1 MSKLPSVVSSI
12 PQDLKAFINQV
23 REALDGRSGE
33 KFVTVNDLIRGG
45 LAAPGPS
52 NTIVPPA
59 GVVGTPATPK
69 NVQANGA
76 IQNIIVTWDDP
87 LYNGHAYAEVW
98 GSSTDNLGEAV
109 QVGMTP
115 GAIFVDAVGP
125 SVIRYYWVRFVNVLG
140 VQGAFNAVAG
150 VRGETGADVD
160 YLLDV
165 LTGQITES
173 QLFTS
178 LGTKINNI
186 AVNTTAIQTEATV
199 RANADSSLASQITT
213 VQASVGS
220 NTTAIQQ
227 EATARV
233 NADNSL
239 FAQYTVK
246 IDINGYV
253 SGFGLA
259 STANNATPFSEFA
272 VRADRFYVAS
282 PSGPGITP
290 IIPFIVN
297 TTSQTVNGVA
307 VPPGVYMDAAFVKNG
322 TITNTK
328 IGNAAI
334 DDAKI
339 VSLTAAKLTA
349 GDISVG
355 NYIQSTGFITG
366 SQGWRIHGNGTAE
379 FAAASIRGT
388 LTAAQINSNGLSIRD
403 TNGNIIL
410 NAGTGNFT
418 GSLDGTAASTVVSNA
433 STALST
439 ANSASSAA
447 SSAQSTANS
456 AVTTANSASTTATTA
471 NTTAN
476 SALAGLSN
484 KISNDARNVLSG
496 GGGIAIGSLAWDTS
510 GNRTSGSGIG
520 ITRAGIASFNPSGG
534 ATFILN
540 GSNGDASF
548 SGTLS
553 AAGGTFAGTLTA
565 QAINAVNT
573 VNIAGN
579 AVTIPLTATGAQGV
593 AFNTSTSATIRTSSA
608 FYPANTSITALFTAL
623 KTQFGRGDIY
633 VVLNCL
639 TSSNDLVAT
648 FAGAGAGNLIQ
659 TMGPN
664 GDKVAAV
671 FSGSYIIP
679 YDGNFKVEAIVSNN
693 FGDQWVAD
701 YCTII
706 VLGSKR

>member
-23 REALDGRSGE
+23 REALDGRNGE
-33 KFVTVNDLIRGG
+33 KLVTVNDLIRGG
-45 LAAPGPS
+45 LAVPGPN
-52 NTIVPPA
+52 NTVVPPA
-59 GVVGTPATPK
+59 GGGVVGTPATPR
-69 NVQANGA
+69 NVQASGA

-150 VRGETGADVD
+150 VQGVTGPAVD
-160 YLLDV
+160 YLLDT
-165 LTGQITES
+165 LAGQITES
-173 QLFTS
+173 ELYNDLNGRIDEIDGGPGGTTGLLSKYTIKVDLAGHVAGYGIAATDNNGTPTS
-178 LGTKINNI
+178 SFG
-186 AVNTTAIQTEATV
+186 V
-199 RANADSSLASQITT
+199 RADQFWVAPPSTVSATAPTTNLYVGYVWIDSGVSPSVTRYYNGTGWQTT
-213 VQASVGS
+213 QVKGAIPFVVQASP
-220 NTTAIQQ
+220 TTI
-227 EATARV
+227 
-233 NADNSL
+233 
-239 FAQYTVK
+239 
-246 IDINGYV
+246 
-253 SGFGLA
+253 
-259 STANNATPFSEFA
+259 
-272 VRADRFYVAS
+272 
-282 PSGPGITP
+282 
-290 IIPFIVN
+290 
-297 TTSQTVNGVA
+297 NGVA
-307 VPPGVYMDAAFVKNG
+307 VPAGVYIDAAYIQNG
-322 TITNTK
+322 TITNAK

-339 VSLTAAKLTA
+339 VNLTAAKLTA
-349 GDISVG
+349 GSIGVG
-355 NYIQSTGFITG
+355 SFIESTGFITG
-366 SQGWRIHGNGTAE
+366 SQGWRIHGNGFAE
-379 FAAASIRGT
+379 FGAAAIRGQ

-403 TNGNIIL
+403 TNGNVIL

-439 ANSASSAA
+439 ANTANSTASTAQSTASSALSTANSASSTA

-456 AVTTANSASTTATTA
+456 ALS
-471 NTTAN
+471 
-476 SALAGLSN
+476 GLSTKLN
-484 KISNDARNVLSG
+484 SNARNVLAGSG
-496 GGGIAIGSLAWDTS
+496 GLATGTLNWDSS
-510 GNRTSGSGIG
+510 GNRISGFGVG
-520 ITRAGIASFNPSGG
+520 ITQSGLAAYNSSGAVTFVLGGSSGNAIFAGA
-534 ATFILN
+534 
-540 GSNGDASF
+540 
-548 SGTLS
+548 LS
-553 AAGGTFAGTLTA
+553 AATGTFSGSLTA
-565 QAINAVNT
+565 QAVNAVNT

-608 FYPANTSITALFTAL
+608 FYPANTSITTLFTAL

-639 TSSNDLVAT
+639 TASNNLVAT
-648 FAGAGAGNLIQ
+648 FAGASAGNLIQ

-679 YDGNFKVEAIVSNN
+679 YDGDFKVEAVVSNN

-701 YCTII
+701 YCTIL